1 MSVKTLAIRLDSE
14 LHARIS
20 ILARLAELSVTD
32 AIRVAIE
39 NHVEVMAADPA
50 VAAKAATL
58 REQIAREA
66 ADQQTALYPRSPRTQ
81 RPWICALSPNWPIS
95 PNLSCTCGRP
105 TSSTPRTWPNCNG
118 WLSCSKSTR
127 STWQNWRATTR
138 KQPCRRCSRI

>member
-50 VAAKAATL
+50 VAAKAVSL

-66 ADQQTALYPRSPRTQ
+66 ADQQSALQ
-81 RPWICALSPNWPIS
+81 ALF
-95 PNLSCTCGRP
+95 GAE
-105 TSSTPRTWPNCNG
+105 SSGSAAPAAPPA
-118 WLSCSKSTR
+118 KATR
-127 STWQNWRATTR
+127 AANR
-138 KQPCRRCSRI
+138 